1 MICLHAYRKVRL
13 KPWGEFDMTRR
24 SAGALPLIIA
34 LSACASAPSAAQTP
48 LARYEAVTASQ
59 GGCTT
64 FAPIDVARLEPGA
77 WIPAPPNLAFHQ
89 ALRAAHNAAPPPEAG
104 ARILIGW
111 SGGHHEAV
119 SGSLAL
125 VRQADGGWRA
135 DGVTTYKS
143 LVPTPPGAPPRETEV
158 KRPAWSLSP
167 DDAKALDAMIADPCL
182 EAEPRNIIL
191 YSQPYLLDGGKAFC
205 VGGAITTLE
214 VFDRD
219 RRLVSTQH
227 CGSWGVAGQIVKLA
241 FKDAPKT

>member
-1 MICLHAYRKVRL
+1 MA
-13 KPWGEFDMTRR
+13 R
-24 SAGALPLIIA
+24 SLAGVLAFSLALA
-34 LSACASAPSAAQTP
+34 ACVSAPPIPPTP
-48 LARYEAVTASQ
+48 LARYQAVIARQ
-59 GGCTT
+59 GGCAT
-64 FAPIDVARLEPGA
+64 FGTIDVARLEPGA
-77 WIPAPPNLAFHQ
+77 WTSVPPNLAFHQ
-89 ALRAAHNAAPPPEAG
+89 TLRAANNASAPPETG

-125 VRQADGGWRA
+125 VRQTDGGWRA
-135 DGVTTYKS
+135 DGLTTYRS
-143 LVPTPPGAPPRETEV
+143 HVPSPPSAPPRETEV

-214 VFDRD
+214 VFERD

-227 CGSWGVAGQIVKLA
+227 CGSWGVAGQIVDLA
-241 FKDAPKT
+241 FKGAPKT